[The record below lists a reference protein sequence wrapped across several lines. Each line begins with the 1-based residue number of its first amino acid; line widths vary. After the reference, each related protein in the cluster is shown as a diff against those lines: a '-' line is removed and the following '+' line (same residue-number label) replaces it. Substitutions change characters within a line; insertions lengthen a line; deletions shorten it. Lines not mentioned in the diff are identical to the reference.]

1 MKRIFNLFL
10 LFLFIPFIAFGNE
23 NFEVGTKLSVIGTC
37 EIWSLPVW
45 KGIMIQ
51 KANRGSVLTFL
62 SYDENKYWIKI
73 KTEQEQEGFV
83 AAAWVTPVVQII
95 ENIKSD
101 QITKTDSENIASESV
116 EKLYI
121 SKASFLKSKPSN
133 GGKKIEEL
141 IIGDELISL
150 GQDGYWHK
158 VKTPSGTIGYI
169 EISSVWHESSKKLT
183 ELKLKEDNTILHKS
197 LNKLFK
203 NIGFNALI
211 DHPGE
216 SWKIVE
222 TVDTGEKLKL
232 LSIEENL
239 CKVETKNGK
248 VGYIP
253 REAVIASIQREEV
266 ENKRISEKKQKEN
279 TREKRINSKFQ
290 NWSQEIKNAVIE
302 HKVHIGMTMEQCRE
316 SWGNPDRVNNTTT
329 AYGTDTQWCYGDFC
343 SNALYFHNGTLKTIQ
358 N

>member
-121 SKASFLKSKPSN
+121 VS
-133 GGKKIEEL
+133 ER
-141 IIGDELISL
+141 
-150 GQDGYWHK
+150 
-158 VKTPSGTIGYI
+158 
-169 EISSVWHESSKKLT
+169 
-183 ELKLKEDNTILHKS
+183 
-197 LNKLFK
+197 
-203 NIGFNALI
+203 
-211 DHPGE
+211 
-216 SWKIVE
+216 
-222 TVDTGEKLKL
+222 
-232 LSIEENL
+232 
-239 CKVETKNGK
+239 K
-248 VGYIP
+248 VGLKFLRIP
-253 REAVIASIQREEV
+253 PHD
-266 ENKRISEKKQKEN
+266 EK
-279 TREKRINSKFQ
+279 
-290 NWSQEIKNAVIE
+290 
-302 HKVHIGMTMEQCRE
+302 
-316 SWGNPDRVNNTTT
+316 
-329 AYGTDTQWCYGDFC
+329 
-343 SNALYFHNGTLKTIQ
+343 
-358 N
+358 